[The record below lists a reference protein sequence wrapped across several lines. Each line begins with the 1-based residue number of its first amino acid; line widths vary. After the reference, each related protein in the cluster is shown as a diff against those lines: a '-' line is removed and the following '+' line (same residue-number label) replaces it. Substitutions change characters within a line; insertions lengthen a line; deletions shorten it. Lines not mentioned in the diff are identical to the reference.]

1 MHFPAGVLE
10 GSAEKADVGRG
21 EGGGAPSGRPRS
33 FQRQAANGGRRPQVL
48 QAAMHQ
54 ARRHYQK
61 VPAPQLDG
69 GASGKLVGGGP
80 IEQKE
85 QFKALMGMPRH
96 ATGNVA
102 ADPADMDEHRQAD
115 LLARYRH
122 RLVTHTYQRHFEAG
136 RLTAAFNTVQRTVN
150 ALVIPASGATPAGG
164 PGRSAL
170 SAVFKFV
177 LWTISEDKFVLL
189 A

>member
-33 FQRQAANGGRRPQVL
+33 FQRQAANGGRRPHVL

-80 IEQKE
+80 SEQKE

-96 ATGNVA
+96 AAGNVA
-102 ADPADMDEHRQAD
+102 ADPADMRSEEHTSEIQ
-115 LLARYRH
+115 
-122 RLVTHTYQRHFEAG
+122 THPQTSCA
-136 RLTAAFNTVQRTVN
+136 
-150 ALVIPASGATPAGG
+150 
-164 PGRSAL
+164 
-170 SAVFKFV
+170 
-177 LWTISEDKFVLL
+177 VLL
-189 A
+189 F